1 MGDAS
6 TLLTVGTAFIQGMQ
20 GRQQA
25 KAQRLE
31 GQYLE
36 DVANSNARIMDMQAQ
51 DALERGEKKAQDV
64 KTQTKKLIGSQRA
77 RMAAQGLDL
86 EEDDALA
93 IQQES
98 AEMGAMDAREI
109 KNNAWQE
116 AWGFR
121 VQAQDYR
128 NKGVFANISGK
139 QKARST
145 VLTTGLNIMNT
156 FASSGKS
163 TPRYQMQS

>member
-6 TLLTVGTAFIQGMQ
+6 SLLTIGTAFIQGVQ
-20 GRQQA
+20 GRNQA

-36 DVANSNARIMDMQAQ
+36 DTYNANARIMDMQAQ
-51 DALERGEKKAQDV
+51 DAIDRGDKNAQKM

-77 RMAAQGLDL
+77 AMAAQGLDL

-93 IQQES
+93 IQQETAAFG
-98 AEMGAMDAREI
+98 AEDAQTI

-116 AWGFR
+116 AWGYR

-128 NKGVFANISGK
+128 NKGVFANITGK

-163 TPRYQMQS
+163 TPRYQMQA